1 MTTVTPDT
9 ANHTRHLHQA
19 SAGDR
24 AGPAQPHPQRLLET
38 ASQRGGGGPEAPA
51 HPTAHVLSRVQVPG
65 RTGEHQD
72 PGRLGRHPP
81 CAHPGG
87 VAQPADLL
95 LGVPESTINDFP
107 PEFNEY
113 FNSIIS
119 MDDPRHAR
127 LRRLVSAGFTPR
139 ILARLEESVRD
150 QARLIVDEVC
160 ERGECDF
167 VTDVA
172 ARLPLRI
179 VCDLMGIP
187 ASQHDF
193 VFDQS
198 NVILGAADD
207 EYVPE
212 LGDLITAIL
221 TAGEALTRLMDE
233 VADSKVGVDA
243 DDLTSVL
250 VNAEVDGERL
260 TRAELASFFILLVVA
275 GNETTRNA
283 ISWGLVYLTDHPDQR
298 RIWVEDFDGVAHSA
312 VEEIVR
318 IASPVHLHA
327 PHGAVRHR
335 AGRPADRRGRP
346 GGHELPLRQPGR
358 VGVRRPARLRRAARP
373 EPPRRL
379 RRTRPALLP
388 RRPPG
393 PPRDQGDVSA
403 SCSVASATSVPPA
416 SRTCWHRPSS
426 TASSTCPPSSPPRE
440 RRLRATPRRREHRPA
455 VPLSGTQQGLGHRG
469 LATGRGGEPQR

>member
-1 MTTVTPDT
+1 MTAVTPDT
-9 ANHTRHLHQA
+9 ATTSGAAPKPPPATEADPHNPIHNRFWKRHRSEVEEDLRRLRAQPLTFYPGFKFLDELESIKTPGAWVVTRHAPILEVSRNPQIYS
-19 SAGDR
+19 SAFGI
-24 AGPAQPHPQRLLET
+24 
-38 ASQRGGGGPEAPA
+38 
-51 HPTAHVLSRVQVPG
+51 
-65 RTGEHQD
+65 
-72 PGRLGRHPP
+72 
-81 CAHPGG
+81 
-87 VAQPADLL
+87 
-95 LGVPESTINDFP
+95 TINDFP

-198 NVILGAADD
+198 NVILGAADP

-212 LGDLITAIL
+212 FGDLITAIL
-221 TAGEALTRLMDE
+221 TAGEALTQLMDE
-233 VADSKVGVDA
+233 VADSKVGVHA

-260 TRAELASFFILLVVA
+260 TRADLASFFILLVVA

-312 VEEIVR
+312 IEEIVR
-318 IASPVHLHA
+318 IASPVTYMRRTALCDTELEGQKIDEGDQVAMNYLCANRDESLFGDPLAFDVARDPNPHIGFGGPGPHYCLGAHLA
-327 PHGAVRHR
+327 RREIKVMFSELFGRIGDIRATSEPDLLASAFIHGIKHL
-335 AGRPADRRGRP
+335 PA
-346 GGHELPLRQPGR
+346 EFT
-358 VGVRRPARLRRAARP
+358 PARP
-373 EPPRRL
+373 
-379 RRTRPALLP
+379 T
-388 RRPPG
+388 G
-393 PPRDQGDVSA
+393 
-403 SCSVASATSVPPA
+403 ASA
-416 SRTCWHRPSS
+416 
-426 TASSTCPPSSPPRE
+426 
-440 RRLRATPRRREHRPA
+440 
-455 VPLSGTQQGLGHRG
+455 
-469 LATGRGGEPQR
+469 

>member
-1 MTTVTPDT
+1 MTAVTSDT
-9 ANHTRHLHQA
+9 AATPGASVKPPPATEADPHNPIHNRFWKRHRSEVEENLA
-19 SAGDR
+19 R
-24 AGPAQPHPQRLLET
+24 LRAQPLT
-38 ASQRGGGGPEAPA
+38 FF
-51 HPTAHVLSRVQVPG
+51 PG
-65 RTGEHQD
+65 FQFTGELD
-72 PGRLGRHPP
+72 SIKTPGAWVLTRQAPILEASRNPKIYSS
-81 CAHPGG
+81 AFG
-87 VAQPADLL
+87 V
-95 LGVPESTINDFP
+95 TINDFP

-139 ILARLEESVRD
+139 MLARLEDSVQD
-150 QARLIVDEVC
+150 QARRIVDEVC

-212 LGDLITAIL
+212 FGDLITAIL
-221 TAGEALTRLMDE
+221 TAGEGLTQLMDE
-233 VADSKVGVDA
+233 VAESKVGVDTG
-243 DDLTSVL
+243 DLTSIL
-250 VNAEVDGERL
+250 VNAEVDGEQL

-298 RIWVEDFDGVAHSA
+298 RIWTEDFDGVAHSA
-312 VEEIVR
+312 IEEIVR
-318 IASPVHLHA
+318 IASPVTYM
-327 PHGAVRHR
+327 
-335 AGRPADRRGRP
+335 
-346 GGHELPLRQPGR
+346 
-358 VGVRRPARLRRAARP
+358 
-373 EPPRRL
+373 
-379 RRTRPALLP
+379 RRTALRDTELDGQKIDEGDQVVLHYLCANRDESVFDDP
-388 RRPPG
+388 LAFDVLRDPNPHIGYGGPG
-393 PPRDQGDVSA
+393 PHFCLGAHLARREIKVMFRELFDRIGDIRA
-403 SCSVASATSVPPA
+403 TGEPDLLASAFIHGIKHLPA
-416 SRTCWHRPSS
+416 EFTP
-426 TASSTCPPSSPPRE
+426 TGPVGAS
-440 RRLRATPRRREHRPA
+440 A
-455 VPLSGTQQGLGHRG
+455 
-469 LATGRGGEPQR
+469 

>member
-1 MTTVTPDT
+1 MTAVTPDSAT
-9 ANHTRHLHQA
+9 TSRSSVKPPPATEGDPRNPIHNVFWKRHRSEVEEDL
-19 SAGDR
+19 SR
-24 AGPAQPHPQRLLET
+24 LRAQPLTFFPGFKFYGDLE
-38 ASQRGGGGPEAPA
+38 SIR
-51 HPTAHVLSRVQVPG
+51 VPG
-65 RTGEHQD
+65 AWVVS
-72 PGRLGRHPP
+72 RLASILEVSRNPQIYSS
-81 CAHPGG
+81 ASG
-87 VAQPADLL
+87 V
-95 LGVPESTINDFP
+95 TINDFP

-113 FNSIIS
+113 FNSIIA

-139 ILARLEESVRD
+139 MLARLEDSVQD

-198 NVILGAADD
+198 NVILGGGDP
-207 EYVPE
+207 EYVPDF
-212 LGDLITAIL
+212 GDLITAIL
-221 TAGEALTRLMDE
+221 TAGGALTQLMDD
-233 VADSKVGVDA
+233 VAESKVGVDSG
-243 DDLTSVL
+243 DLTSIL

-298 RIWVEDFDGVAHSA
+298 RIWTEDFDGVAHSA

-318 IASPVHLHA
+318 IASPVTYM
-327 PHGAVRHR
+327 
-335 AGRPADRRGRP
+335 RRTALCDT
-346 GGHELPLRQPGR
+346 ELEGQRIDEGDQVVMHYLCANRDESTFDDPLAFD
-358 VGVRRPARLRRAARP
+358 VRRDPNPHVGFGGPGPHYCLGAHLARREIKVMFRELFDRIGDIRATGEPDLLASSFIHGIKHLPAEFTPARP
-373 EPPRRL
+373 
-379 RRTRPALLP
+379 TRP
-388 RRPPG
+388 
-393 PPRDQGDVSA
+393 
-403 SCSVASATSVPPA
+403 
-416 SRTCWHRPSS
+416 SR
-426 TASSTCPPSSPPRE
+426 
-440 RRLRATPRRREHRPA
+440 
-455 VPLSGTQQGLGHRG
+455 
-469 LATGRGGEPQR
+469 

>member
-1 MTTVTPDT
+1 MTAVTPDT
-9 ANHTRHLHQA
+9 ATPSGA
-19 SAGDR
+19 SAKPP
-24 AGPAQPHPQRLLET
+24 PATEADPDNPIHNAFWKRHRSEVEDDLARLRSQPLTFFPGFKFLGELESIKTPGAWVVTRQAPILEASRNPQT
-38 ASQRGGGGPEAPA
+38 YSSASGI
-51 HPTAHVLSRVQVPG
+51 
-65 RTGEHQD
+65 
-72 PGRLGRHPP
+72 
-81 CAHPGG
+81 
-87 VAQPADLL
+87 
-95 LGVPESTINDFP
+95 TINDFP

-113 FNSIIS
+113 FSSIIS

-139 ILARLEESVRD
+139 MLALLEDSVRD

-212 LGDLITAIL
+212 FGDLITAIL
-221 TAGEALTRLMDE
+221 TAGESLTQLMDD
-233 VADSKVGVDA
+233 VAESKVGA
-243 DDLTSVL
+243 DTGDLTSIL

-283 ISWGLVYLTDHPDQR
+283 ISWGLVYLTDHPEQR
-298 RIWVEDFDGVAHSA
+298 RIWTEDFEGVAHSA
-312 VEEIVR
+312 TEEIVR
-318 IASPVHLHA
+318 LASPVTYMRRTTLRDAELDGQKINEGDQIVLHYLSA
-327 PHGAVRHR
+327 NRDETVFE
-335 AGRPADRRGRP
+335 D
-346 GGHELPLRQPGR
+346 PLAFD
-358 VGVRRPARLRRAARP
+358 VRRHPNP
-373 EPPRRL
+373 HIGYGG
-379 RRTRPALLP
+379 
-388 RRPPG
+388 PG
-393 PPRDQGDVSA
+393 PHFCLGAHLARREIKVMFGELFGRIGDIHA
-403 SCSVASATSVPPA
+403 TGEPDLLASAFIHGIKHLPA
-416 SRTCWHRPSS
+416 EFTPAKPAGAS
-426 TASSTCPPSSPPRE
+426 T
-440 RRLRATPRRREHRPA
+440 
-455 VPLSGTQQGLGHRG
+455 
-469 LATGRGGEPQR
+469 

>member
-1 MTTVTPDT
+1 MEEDLRWLRAQPLTFYPGFKFLDELESIKTPG
-9 ANHTRHLHQA
+9 AWVVTRHAPILEVSRNPQIYSSA
-19 SAGDR
+19 SGI
-24 AGPAQPHPQRLLET
+24 
-38 ASQRGGGGPEAPA
+38 
-51 HPTAHVLSRVQVPG
+51 
-65 RTGEHQD
+65 
-72 PGRLGRHPP
+72 
-81 CAHPGG
+81 
-87 VAQPADLL
+87 
-95 LGVPESTINDFP
+95 TINDFP

-198 NVILGAADD
+198 NVILGAADP

-212 LGDLITAIL
+212 FGDLITAIL
-221 TAGEALTRLMDE
+221 TAGEALTQLMDE

-275 GNETTRNA
+275 GNELEGQKIDEGDQVVMN
-283 ISWGLVYLTDHPDQR
+283 YLCANRDESVFDDPLAFDVARDPNPHIGFGGPGPHYCLGAHLARREIKVMFSELFSRIGDIRATSEPDLL
-298 RIWVEDFDGVAHSA
+298 ASA
-312 VEEIVR
+312 FIHG
-318 IASPVHLHA
+318 IKHL
-327 PHGAVRHR
+327 
-335 AGRPADRRGRP
+335 PA
-346 GGHELPLRQPGR
+346 EFT
-358 VGVRRPARLRRAARP
+358 PARP
-373 EPPRRL
+373 
-379 RRTRPALLP
+379 T
-388 RRPPG
+388 G
-393 PPRDQGDVSA
+393 
-403 SCSVASATSVPPA
+403 ASA
-416 SRTCWHRPSS
+416 
-426 TASSTCPPSSPPRE
+426 
-440 RRLRATPRRREHRPA
+440 
-455 VPLSGTQQGLGHRG
+455 
-469 LATGRGGEPQR
+469 